1 MKKNLFRFFVAAFAM
16 LLMVG
21 TATAQERGDD
31 ANQKSKNAEA
41 TGMIGDVKVR
51 VTYGAPQVKGRQV
64 FGGLEKWGR
73 VWRAGANE
81 ATTVTFSQDVTVN
94 GKDLAAGIYSFFLI
108 PQEEGAWT
116 AIFNKVPNQWGAYDY
131 DKGKDALRVDVTPK
145 TIDAQEVLLYA
156 VDSDAG
162 TLNMHWDTTGI
173 SLAIAGK

>member
-31 ANQKSKNAEA
+31 SKQKSKNAEA

-51 VTYGAPQVKGRQV
+51 VTYGAPHVKGRTV

-94 GKDLAAGIYSFFLI
+94 GQDLAKGIYSFFLI

-116 AIFNKVPNQWGAYDY
+116 AIFNKVPNQWGSYDY
-131 DKGKDALRVDVTPK
+131 DKAEDALRVDVMPK
-145 TIDAQEVLLYA
+145 TIDAQEVLLFA
-156 VDSDAG
+156 VDGDAG
-162 TLNMHWDTTGI
+162 TLNMHWSTTGI